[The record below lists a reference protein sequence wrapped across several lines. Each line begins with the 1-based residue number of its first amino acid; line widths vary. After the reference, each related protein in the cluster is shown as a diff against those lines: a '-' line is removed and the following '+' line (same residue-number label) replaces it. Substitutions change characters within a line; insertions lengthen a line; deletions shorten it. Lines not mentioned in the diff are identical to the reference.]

1 MESILYIFLPCKKVY
16 PIGVTYLADFIHRRK
31 PEVRQRI
38 LDLSLFSES
47 QRSQAI
53 RDAALEF
60 KPDLVCFSWRDIQIF
75 SPHEGDASLEH
86 AFNFYFAGNP
96 IKRVAASFAGLKQ
109 LYRYY
114 SHIRANLSYPWLV
127 RKEFPKTQ
135 IMIGG
140 GAFTAFADQLIE
152 KLPEG
157 TIGILG
163 EGEDAIL
170 KVVNGESLEN
180 ERYIIREGKQTRKGN
195 QGSPALLDALT
206 VDLPYLT
213 SIFPQHAAYMD
224 ESIGVQTKRGCP
236 YDCAFCLYPY
246 IEGKRVR
253 YRPPEMV
260 VKDISQHYH
269 QWGARRFWF
278 TDAQFITGK
287 EAYPQCTEILERIV
301 SEKLEIEWSGYIRTS
316 LITPELAK
324 LMVRSGV
331 GDLEVAITSGSQ
343 EVLNN
348 LHMGFKLERLYDGC
362 RYLAE
367 AGFKGKVIL
376 NYSLNSPKETEESL
390 LQSVES
396 YKKVA
401 SILGEERVFPLM
413 FFLGIQPNTDLE
425 HRLLEEGYLSAGYN
439 PLMLTP
445 TSIRK
450 LLYNPAPLNK
460 LIAKACLAAWERK
473 EGSRDPRAWTGSLS
487 QTASQAT
494 PSGPKPD
501 TAHYADANL
510 IRGIQNNSGRDA
522 LLTLEEILRSR
533 RPGSAD
539 SRHHGKDGCESNEL
553 AVIHRPLHAPWFAC
567 IPREHGAIMPLLLG

>member
-1 MESILYIFLPCKKVY
+1 MNSILYIFLPCKKVY

-31 PEVRQRI
+31 PDVRQRI
-38 LDLSLFSES
+38 LDLSLFPDG
-47 QRSQAI
+47 QRISAV
-53 RDAALEF
+53 RDAATEF

-75 SPHEGDASLEH
+75 SPHEGDSSLEH
-86 AFNFYFAGNP
+86 AFNFYFASNP
-96 IKRVAASFAGLKQ
+96 IKRVAASFAGVKQ

-114 SHIRANLSYPWLV
+114 SHIRAALSYPWLIA
-127 RKEFPKTQ
+127 KEFPKAQ

-140 GAFTAFADQLIE
+140 GAFTAFADQLIQ

-157 TIGILG
+157 VIGILG

-170 KVVNGESLEN
+170 KVIEGQSLEN
-180 ERYIIREGKQTRKGN
+180 ERYILREGKTVRKGQ

-213 SIFPQHAAYMD
+213 TIFPQHREYLD
-224 ESIGVQTKRGCP
+224 ESIGVQSKRGCP

-253 YRPPEMV
+253 YRPPAMV

-287 EAYPQCTEILERIV
+287 EAYPQCTEILERILA
-301 SEKLEIEWSGYIRTS
+301 EKLEIEWSGYIRTS

-343 EVLNN
+343 MVLND

-425 HRLLEEGYLSAGYN
+425 ERLLEEGYLSAGYN

-450 LLYNPAPLNK
+450 LLYNPAPLNSF
-460 LIAKACLAAWERK
+460 IAKACLMAWERK
-473 EGSRDPRAWTGSLS
+473 DGSRDPRKWTGSLS
-487 QTASQAT
+487 QA
-494 PSGPKPD
+494 PKESGP
-501 TAHYADANL
+501 YADANL
-510 IRGIQNNSGRDA
+510 IRGIEGNSGRDA
-522 LLTLEEILRSR
+522 LLSLEEILRSR
-533 RPGSAD
+533 QSTRSA
-539 SRHHGKDGCESNEL
+539 KESSEKSV
-553 AVIHRPLHAPWFAC
+553 ATPAS
-567 IPREHGAIMPLLLG
+567 

>member
-1 MESILYIFLPCKKVY
+1 MRSILYIFLPCKKIY
-16 PIGVTYLADFIHRRK
+16 PIGITYLADFIHRRK

-38 LDLSLFSES
+38 LDLSLFPPAR
-47 QRSQAI
+47 RSHAI
-53 RDAALEF
+53 RDAAANCQ
-60 KPDLVCFSWRDIQIF
+60 PDLVCFSWRDIQIF
-75 SPHEGDASLEH
+75 SPHEGDSSLEH
-86 AFNFYFAGNP
+86 AFNFYFASNP
-96 IKRVAASFAGLKQ
+96 LKKIVASIEGMKQ

-114 SHIRANLSYPWLV
+114 RHIYTILSYPWLI
-127 RKEFPKTQ
+127 RKEFPKAQ

-163 EGEDAIL
+163 EGEDALL
-170 KVVNGESLEN
+170 KVVEGRSIAD
-180 ERYIIREGKQTRKGN
+180 ERYILKEGTRIRKGL
-195 QGSPALLDALT
+195 QASPALLDAQT

-213 SIFPQHAAYMD
+213 SIFPQYKAYIG
-224 ESIGVQTKRGCP
+224 ESIGVQSKRGCP

-253 YRPPEMV
+253 YRPPAMV
-260 VKDISQHYH
+260 VKDIAQHYH
-269 QWGARRFWF
+269 QWGVRRFWF
-278 TDAQFITGK
+278 TDAQFITGR
-287 EAYPQCTEILERIV
+287 EAYPQCTEILERIIA
-301 SEKLEIEWSGYIRTS
+301 EKLEIEWSGYVRTS

-324 LMVRSGV
+324 LMVQSGV

-343 EVLNN
+343 EILNN

-367 AGFKGKVIL
+367 AGFKGKIIL
-376 NYSLNSPKETEESL
+376 NYSLNSPRETEETL

-396 YKKVA
+396 YKVVA

-425 HRLLEEGYLSAGYN
+425 RRLLDEGYLSTGYN

-460 LIAKACLAAWERK
+460 IIAKACLRAWERK
-473 EGSRDPRAWTGSLS
+473 HGSRDPRTWTGSLS
-487 QTASQAT
+487 QSEAES
-494 PSGPKPD
+494 KE
-501 TAHYADANL
+501 YADESLRN
-510 IRGIQNNSGRDA
+510 GIEGNSGRDA
-522 LLTLEEILRSR
+522 LLSLEEILLSR
-533 RPGSAD
+533 RRASSSKPTA
-539 SRHHGKDGCESNEL
+539 ES
-553 AVIHRPLHAPWFAC
+553 H
-567 IPREHGAIMPLLLG
+567 IPSIG

>member
-1 MESILYIFLPCKKVY
+1 MNSVLYVFLPCKKVY
-16 PIGVTYLADFIHRRK
+16 PIGVTYLADFIHRRR
-31 PEVRQRI
+31 PDVRQRI
-38 LDLSLFSES
+38 LDLSVYPLD
-47 QRSQAI
+47 QRPKVLRETASAF
-53 RDAALEF
+53 APE
-60 KPDLVCFSWRDIQIF
+60 LVCFSWRDIQIF

-86 AFNFYFAGNP
+86 AFNFYFASNP
-96 IKRVAASFAGLKQ
+96 LKRIAASFQGLKQ

-114 SHIRANLSYPWLV
+114 HDIRANLSYPWMI
-127 RKEFPKTQ
+127 RKEFPKSQ

-170 KVVNGESLEN
+170 KVLEGQPLED
-180 ERYIIREGKQTRKGN
+180 ERYIVREGGRVAKGEKHA
-195 QGSPALLDALT
+195 PALLDALT

-213 SIFPQHAAYMD
+213 SIFPQYPD
-224 ESIGVQTKRGCP
+224 YIGESIGVQSKRGCP

-260 VKDISQHYH
+260 VRDISQHYH

-287 EAYPQCTEILERIV
+287 EAYPQCIEILERIIR
-301 SEKLEIEWSGYIRTS
+301 EKLEIEWSGYIRTS
-316 LITPELAK
+316 LITADLAK

-343 EVLNN
+343 EVLND

-376 NYSLNSPKETEESL
+376 NYSLNSPKETEETL

-396 YKKVA
+396 YKVVA
-401 SILGEERVFPLM
+401 SILGENRVFPLM

-460 LIAKACLAAWERK
+460 FIAKACLAAWDK
-473 EGSRDPRAWTGSLS
+473 KHGSQDPRRWSGSLS
-487 QTASQAT
+487 QAKTGEEGTAGA
-494 PSGPKPD
+494 P
-501 TAHYADANL
+501 AYADGNL
-510 IRGIQNNSGRDA
+510 IRGIEGNSGREA
-522 LLTLEEILRSR
+522 LLTLEQIIRSR
-533 RPGSAD
+533 KSAD
-539 SRHHGKDGCESNEL
+539 PSARSSKNH
-553 AVIHRPLHAPWFAC
+553 AVSSAS
-567 IPREHGAIMPLLLG
+567 

>member
-1 MESILYIFLPCKKVY
+1 MNSILYVFLPCKKVY
-16 PIGVTYLADFIHRRK
+16 PIGVTYLADFIHRRC
-31 PEVRQRI
+31 PDIRQRI
-38 LDLSLFSES
+38 LDLSLYPRAE
-47 QRSQAI
+47 RV
-53 RDAALEF
+53 RVLRETAAAF
-60 KPDLVCFSWRDIQIF
+60 APDLVCFSWRDIQIF

-86 AFNFYFAGNP
+86 AFNFYFASNP
-96 IKRVAASFAGLKQ
+96 FKRAIASVQGLQQ

-114 SHIRANLSYPWLV
+114 SDIRANLSYPWLI
-127 RKEFPKTQ
+127 RKELPGAQ

-163 EGEDAIL
+163 EGEDAIW
-170 KVVNGESLEN
+170 KVAQGRSLDG
-180 ERYIIREGKQTRKGN
+180 ERYILRENGRISTGEQRA
-195 QGSPALLDALT
+195 PALLDALT
-206 VDLPYLT
+206 VDLTYLT
-213 SIFPQHAAYMD
+213 SIFPQYGEYLG
-224 ESIGVQTKRGCP
+224 ESIGVQSKRGCP

-253 YRPPEMV
+253 YRPPDMV
-260 VKDISQHYH
+260 VRDISQHYH

-287 EAYPQCTEILERIV
+287 EAYPQCTEILERIIR
-301 SEKLEIEWSGYIRTS
+301 EGLEIEWSGYIRTS
-316 LITPELAK
+316 LITADLAR

-376 NYSLNSPKETEESL
+376 NYSLNSPKETEETL
-390 LQSVES
+390 LESIES

-401 SILGEERVFPLM
+401 AILGEDRVFPLM

-460 LIAKACLAAWERK
+460 LIAKACLAAWHK
-473 EGSRDPRAWTGSLS
+473 KHGSQDPRPWSGSLS
-487 QTASQAT
+487 AGTRPAEGQPGGVIS
-494 PSGPKPD
+494 PSP
-501 TAHYADANL
+501 AYADSNL
-510 IRGIQNNSGRDA
+510 IRGVEHNSGREA
-522 LLTLEEILRSR
+522 LLTLEHILRSR
-533 RPGSAD
+533 KSAGPPAHPADQPAVTSSGS
-539 SRHHGKDGCESNEL
+539 
-553 AVIHRPLHAPWFAC
+553 
-567 IPREHGAIMPLLLG
+567 

>member
-38 LDLSLFSES
+38 LDLSLFPES

-114 SHIRANLSYPWLV
+114 SHIRANLSYPWLI
-127 RKEFPKTQ
+127 RKEFPTTQ

-170 KVVNGESLEN
+170 KVINGESLAN
-180 ERYIIREGKQTRKGN
+180 ERYIIREGKHTRKGN

-213 SIFPQHAAYMD
+213 SIFPQHDAYMD

-316 LITPELAK
+316 LITPDLAK

-460 LIAKACLAAWERK
+460 IIAKACLAAWERK

-487 QTASQAT
+487 QTTSQTAS
-494 PSGPKPD
+494 SGSKPD

-533 RPGSAD
+533 RPAQSTTATTE
-539 SRHHGKDGCESNEL
+539 KT
-553 AVIHRPLHAPWFAC
+553 AVSP
-567 IPREHGAIMPLLLG
+567 MS

>member
-1 MESILYIFLPCKKVY
+1 MMESILYIFLPCKKVY

-38 LDLSLFSES
+38 LDLSLFPED
-47 QRSQAI
+47 QRISAV
-53 RDAALEF
+53 RDAATEF

-75 SPHEGDASLEH
+75 SPHEGDSSLEH
-86 AFNFYFAGNP
+86 AFNFYFASNP
-96 IKRVAASFAGLKQ
+96 LKRITASFAGLQQ

-114 SHIRANLSYPWLV
+114 SHIRAALSYPWLIA
-127 RKEFPKTQ
+127 KEFPRAQ

-140 GAFTAFADQLIE
+140 GAFTAFADQLIQ

-170 KVVNGESLEN
+170 KVTEGQSLEQ
-180 ERYIIREGKQTRKGN
+180 ERYILREGKTVRKGQ
-195 QGSPALLDALT
+195 QGAPALLDALT

-213 SIFPQHAAYMD
+213 SIFPQYKEYLG
-224 ESIGVQTKRGCP
+224 ESIGVQSKRGCP

-253 YRPPEMV
+253 YRPPAMV
-260 VKDISQHYH
+260 VQDISQHYH

-287 EAYPQCTEILERIV
+287 EAYPQCTEILERILA
-301 SEKLEIEWSGYIRTS
+301 EKLEIEWSGYIRTS

-343 EVLNN
+343 EVLND
-348 LHMGFKLERLYDGC
+348 LHMGFKLEKLYDGC

-401 SILGEERVFPLM
+401 AILGEERVFPLM

-425 HRLLEEGYLSAGYN
+425 QRLLEEGYLSAGYN

-450 LLYNPAPLNK
+450 LLYNPAPLNSF
-460 LIAKACLAAWERK
+460 IAKACLRAWERK
-473 EGSRDPRAWTGSLS
+473 DGSKDPRKWTGSLS
-487 QTASQAT
+487 QTPT
-494 PSGPKPD
+494 ESGP
-501 TAHYADANL
+501 YADKSL
-510 IRGIQNNSGRDA
+510 IRGIEGNSGRDA
-522 LLTLEEILRSR
+522 LLSLEEILRARQSLR
-533 RPGSAD
+533 SAKD
-539 SRHHGKDGCESNEL
+539 SGDKS
-553 AVIHRPLHAPWFAC
+553 AV
-567 IPREHGAIMPLLLG
+567 PRGV

>member
-1 MESILYIFLPCKKVY
+1 MNSILYIFLPCKKVY
-16 PIGVTYLADFIHRRK
+16 PIGITYLADFIHRRK

-38 LDLSLFSES
+38 LDLSLFPVSR
-47 QRSQAI
+47 RSQAI
-53 RDAALEF
+53 RDVATEF

-75 SPHEGDASLEH
+75 SPHEGDSSLEH
-86 AFNFYFAGNP
+86 AFNFYFASNP
-96 IKRVAASFAGLKQ
+96 LKRIAASIEGVKQ

-114 SHIRANLSYPWLV
+114 SHIYTILSYPWLI
-127 RKEFPKTQ
+127 RKEFSKSQ
-135 IMIGG
+135 IMMGG

-157 TIGILG
+157 TIGLLG

-170 KVVNGESLEN
+170 KLIEGRSIED
-180 ERYIIREGKQTRKGN
+180 ERYIVKEGGRIRKGQ

-213 SIFPQHAAYMD
+213 SIFPQYREYQSDA
-224 ESIGVQTKRGCP
+224 IGVQTKRGCP

-253 YRPPEMV
+253 YRPPDMV
-260 VKDISQHYH
+260 VKDIAQHYH
-269 QWGARRFWF
+269 QWGTRRFWF

-287 EAYPQCTEILERIV
+287 EAYPQCTEILERII
-301 SEKLEIEWSGYIRTS
+301 SEKMAIEWSGYIRTS
-316 LITPELAK
+316 LITPDLAR

-376 NYSLNSPKETEESL
+376 NYSLNSPKETEETL
-390 LQSVES
+390 LQSVEA
-396 YKKVA
+396 YRTVA

-460 LIAKACLAAWERK
+460 IIAKACLKAWERK
-473 EGSRDPRAWTGSLS
+473 SGSRDPRRWTGSLS
-487 QTASQAT
+487 QSESD
-494 PSGPKPD
+494 SGK
-501 TAHYADANL
+501 YADASL
-510 IRGIQNNSGRDA
+510 IRGIEGNSGRDA
-522 LLTLEEILRSR
+522 LLSLEEILRSR
-533 RPGSAD
+533 RSTLNRQPSIEPEI
-539 SRHHGKDGCESNEL
+539 SK
-553 AVIHRPLHAPWFAC
+553 I
-567 IPREHGAIMPLLLG
+567 

>member
-1 MESILYIFLPCKKVY
+1 MNSILYIFLPCKKVY
-16 PIGVTYLADFIHRRK
+16 PIGITYLADFVHRRK
-31 PEVRQRI
+31 PDVRQRI
-38 LDLSLFSES
+38 LDLSLFPINR
-47 QRSQAI
+47 RSQAI
-53 RDAALEF
+53 RDAATEF

-75 SPHEGDASLEH
+75 SPHEGDSSLEH
-86 AFNFYFAGNP
+86 AFNFYFASNP
-96 IKRVAASFAGLKQ
+96 LKRIAASVAGVKQ

-114 SHIRANLSYPWLV
+114 SHIYTILSYPGLV
-127 RKEFPKTQ
+127 RKEFPKAQ

-170 KVVNGESLEN
+170 KLLEGRSIDD
-180 ERYIIREGKQTRKGN
+180 ERYIIKEGGRIRKGSH
-195 QGSPALLDALT
+195 GSPPLLDAPA

-213 SIFPQHAAYMD
+213 SIFPQWQEYQG
-224 ESIGVQTKRGCP
+224 ESIGVQSKRGCP

-253 YRPPEMV
+253 YRPPDMV

-287 EAYPQCTEILERIV
+287 EAYPQCTEIMERII

-316 LITPELAK
+316 LITPDFAK

-376 NYSLNSPKETEESL
+376 NYSLNSPKETEETL
-390 LQSVES
+390 LQSVEA
-396 YKKVA
+396 YKMVA

-425 HRLLEEGYLSAGYN
+425 QRLLEEGYLSAGYN

-445 TSIRK
+445 SSIRK

-460 LIAKACLAAWERK
+460 IIAKACLKAWERK
-473 EGSRDPRAWTGSLS
+473 QGSTDPRRWTGSLS
-487 QTASQAT
+487 QSSN
-494 PSGPKPD
+494 PSP
-501 TAHYADANL
+501 TYADQNL
-510 IRGIQNNSGRDA
+510 SRGIEGNSGRDA
-522 LLTLEEILRSR
+522 LLSLEEILRTR
-533 RPGSAD
+533 RPIASPSQTTEPRASSA
-539 SRHHGKDGCESNEL
+539 G
-553 AVIHRPLHAPWFAC
+553 
-567 IPREHGAIMPLLLG
+567 

>member
-53 RDAALEF
+53 RDAALDF

-114 SHIRANLSYPWLV
+114 SHIRANLSYPWLI
-127 RKEFPKTQ
+127 RKEFPNTQ

-180 ERYIIREGKQTRKGN
+180 ERYIVREGKQIRKGN

-213 SIFPQHAAYMD
+213 SIFPQHASYMD

-301 SEKLEIEWSGYIRTS
+301 SEQLEIEWSGYIRTS

-487 QTASQAT
+487 QTASQTT

-501 TAHYADANL
+501 TARYADANL
-510 IRGIQNNSGRDA
+510 IRGIQNNSGREA

-533 RPGSAD
+533 RPAQPTTA
-539 SRHHGKDGCESNEL
+539 KTEKT
-553 AVIHRPLHAPWFAC
+553 AVSP
-567 IPREHGAIMPLLLG
+567 MS

>member
-1 MESILYIFLPCKKVY
+1 MDSILYIFLPCKKVY

-38 LDLSLFSES
+38 LDLSLFPDA
-47 QRSQAI
+47 QRISAV
-53 RDAALEF
+53 RDAATEF

-75 SPHEGDASLEH
+75 SPHEGDSSLEH
-86 AFNFYFAGNP
+86 AFNFYFASNP
-96 IKRVAASFAGLKQ
+96 LKRIAASFAGVKQ

-114 SHIRANLSYPWLV
+114 SHIRAALSYPWLIA
-127 RKEFPKTQ
+127 KEFPKAQ

-140 GAFTAFADQLIE
+140 GAFTAFADQLIQ

-170 KVVNGESLEN
+170 KVIEGQSLEQ
-180 ERYIIREGKQTRKGN
+180 ERYILREGKTVRKGQ

-213 SIFPQHAAYMD
+213 SIFPQHREYLG
-224 ESIGVQTKRGCP
+224 ESIGVQSKRGCP

-253 YRPPEMV
+253 YRPPAMV

-287 EAYPQCTEILERIV
+287 EAYPQCTEILERILA
-301 SEKLEIEWSGYIRTS
+301 EKLEIEWSGYIRTS

-343 EVLNN
+343 VVLND

-396 YKKVA
+396 YKVVA

-425 HRLLEEGYLSAGYN
+425 ERLLEEGYLTAGYN

-450 LLYNPAPLNK
+450 LLYNPAPLNSF
-460 LIAKACLAAWERK
+460 IAKACLMAWERK
-473 EGSRDPRAWTGSLS
+473 DGSRDPRKWTGSLS
-487 QTASQAT
+487 QA
-494 PSGPKPD
+494 PKESG
-501 TAHYADANL
+501 AYADANL
-510 IRGIQNNSGRDA
+510 IRGIEGNSGRDA
-522 LLTLEEILRSR
+522 LLSLEEILRSR
-533 RPGSAD
+533 QSIRSA
-539 SRHHGKDGCESNEL
+539 KESSEKSV
-553 AVIHRPLHAPWFAC
+553 ATPAS
-567 IPREHGAIMPLLLG
+567 

>member
-1 MESILYIFLPCKKVY
+1 MNAILYIFLPCKKVY
-16 PIGVTYLADFIHRRK
+16 PIGVTYLADFIHRRH

-38 LDLSLFSES
+38 LDLSLYPETD
-47 QRSQAI
+47 RSHVL
-53 RDAALEF
+53 RDAASAL

-86 AFNFYFAGNP
+86 AFNFYFASNP
-96 IKRVAASFAGLKQ
+96 LKRIAASVAGLKQ

-114 SHIRANLSYPWLV
+114 SHIRANLSYPWLI
-127 RKEFPKTQ
+127 RREFPTAQ

-170 KVVNGESLEN
+170 KVVEGRPLDG
-180 ERYIIREGKQTRKGN
+180 ERYIIRDGRQILKGE
-195 QGSPALLDALT
+195 QRTPALLDALT

-213 SIFPQHAAYMD
+213 SIFPQYTEYTGEA
-224 ESIGVQTKRGCP
+224 IGVQTKRGCP

-260 VKDISQHYH
+260 VRDLSQHYH

-287 EAYPQCTEILERIV
+287 EAYPQCTEILERII

-316 LITPELAK
+316 LITPDLAK

-343 EVLNN
+343 EILNN

-376 NYSLNSPKETEESL
+376 NYSLNSPNETEETL

-396 YKKVA
+396 YRMVA
-401 SILGEERVFPLM
+401 SILGEDRVFPLM

-460 LIAKACLAAWERK
+460 IIAKACLTAWERK
-473 EGSRDPRAWTGSLS
+473 HGSRDPRAWTGSLS
-487 QTASQAT
+487 QARSQA
-494 PSGPKPD
+494 K
-501 TAHYADANL
+501 YADDNL
-510 IRGIQNNSGRDA
+510 IRGIEGNSGRDA
-522 LLTLEEILRSR
+522 LLTLEEILHSRKSPRSSTPPMD
-533 RPGSAD
+533 RPAARSV
-539 SRHHGKDGCESNEL
+539 S
-553 AVIHRPLHAPWFAC
+553 
-567 IPREHGAIMPLLLG
+567 

>member
-1 MESILYIFLPCKKVY
+1 MNSILYIFLPCKKVY

-38 LDLSLFSES
+38 LDLSLFPES
-47 QRSQAI
+47 QRTQAI
-53 RDAALEF
+53 RDVALDF

-86 AFNFYFAGNP
+86 AFNFYFASNP

-114 SHIRANLSYPWLV
+114 SHIRANLSYPWLI
-127 RKEFPKTQ
+127 RKEFPKSQ

-170 KVVNGESLEN
+170 KVVNGESLEH
-180 ERYIIREGKQTRKGN
+180 ERYIIREGNQTRKGQ

-213 SIFPQHAAYMD
+213 SIFPQHASYMD

-287 EAYPQCTEILERIV
+287 EAYPQCTEILERIL

-396 YKKVA
+396 YKKVSA
-401 SILGEERVFPLM
+401 ILGEERVFPLM

-460 LIAKACLAAWERK
+460 LIAKACLTAWQQK
-473 EGSRDPRAWTGSLS
+473 EGSRDPRAWSGSLS
-487 QTASQAT
+487 QTTS
-494 PSGPKPD
+494 SESKP
-501 TAHYADANL
+501 AQPHYADANL
-510 IRGIQNNSGRDA
+510 IRGIQNNSGREA
-522 LLTLEEILRSR
+522 LLTLEEILRAR
-533 RPGSAD
+533 RPAQPTTASAE
-539 SRHHGKDGCESNEL
+539 KT
-553 AVIHRPLHAPWFAC
+553 AVSP
-567 IPREHGAIMPLLLG
+567 MS

>member
-1 MESILYIFLPCKKVY
+1 MQSILYIFLPCKKVY

-31 PEVRQRI
+31 PDVRQRI
-38 LDLSLFSES
+38 LDLSLFPDD
-47 QRSQAI
+47 QRSSAV
-53 RDAALEF
+53 RDAATEF

-75 SPHEGDASLEH
+75 SPHEGDSSLEH
-86 AFNFYFAGNP
+86 AFNFYFASNP
-96 IKRVAASFAGLKQ
+96 LKRVLASFAGLQQ

-114 SHIRANLSYPWLV
+114 SHIRAALSYPWLIA
-127 RKEFPKTQ
+127 KEFPKAQ

-170 KVVNGESLEN
+170 KVIEGQSLSQ
-180 ERYIIREGKQTRKGN
+180 ERYIIREGKTIRKGQ

-213 SIFPQHAAYMD
+213 SIFPQYREYLD
-224 ESIGVQTKRGCP
+224 ESIGVQSKRGCP

-253 YRPPEMV
+253 YRPPAMV

-287 EAYPQCTEILERIV
+287 EAYPQCIEILERILA
-301 SEKLEIEWSGYIRTS
+301 EKLEIEWSGYIRTS

-343 EVLNN
+343 VVLND

-396 YKKVA
+396 YKVVA

-425 HRLLEEGYLSAGYN
+425 QRLLEEGYLSAGYN

-450 LLYNPAPLNK
+450 LLYNPAPLNSF
-460 LIAKACLAAWERK
+460 IAKACLRAWERK
-473 EGSRDPRAWTGSLS
+473 EGSRDPRKWTGSLS
-487 QTASQAT
+487 QSSQG
-494 PSGPKPD
+494 SGP
-501 TAHYADANL
+501 YADKSL
-510 IRGIQNNSGRDA
+510 IKGIEGNSGRDA
-522 LLTLEEILRSR
+522 LLSLEEILRSR
-533 RPGSAD
+533 PSFRSEKNSGEKS
-539 SRHHGKDGCESNEL
+539 
-553 AVIHRPLHAPWFAC
+553 VITPAS
-567 IPREHGAIMPLLLG
+567 

>member
-1 MESILYIFLPCKKVY
+1 MNSILYIFLPCKKVY

-38 LDLSLFSES
+38 IDLSLFSEPKRLS
-47 QRSQAI
+47 AV
-53 RDAALEF
+53 RDATTEF
-60 KPDLVCFSWRDIQIF
+60 RPDLVCFSWRDIQIF
-75 SPHEGDASLEH
+75 SPHEGDSSLEH
-86 AFNFYFAGNP
+86 AFNFYFASNP
-96 IKRVAASFAGLKQ
+96 LKRIVASFEGLKQ

-114 SHIRANLSYPWLV
+114 SYIQANLSYPWLV
-127 RKEFPKTQ
+127 AKEFPKAQ

-170 KVVNGESLEN
+170 KVLDGQSLDG
-180 ERYIIREGKQTRKGN
+180 ERYIVRERKTIRKGKQA
-195 QGSPALLDALT
+195 SPALLDALT

-213 SIFPQHAAYMD
+213 SIFPQHPDYTD
-224 ESIGVQTKRGCP
+224 DSIGVQTKRGCP

-287 EAYPQCTEILERIV
+287 ESYPQCTEILERILA
-301 SEKLEIEWSGYIRTS
+301 EKLEIEWSGYIRTS

-396 YKKVA
+396 YKMVA
-401 SILGEERVFPLM
+401 SILGEDRVFPLM

-460 LIAKACLAAWERK
+460 IIARACLLAWERK
-473 EGSRDPRAWTGSLS
+473 RGSRDPRDWSGSLS
-487 QTASQAT
+487 QTNDRSRN
-494 PSGPKPD
+494 
-501 TAHYADANL
+501 YADKSL
-510 IRGIQNNSGRDA
+510 LKGIDGNSGRDA
-522 LLTLEEILRSR
+522 LLSLEEIIRSR
-533 RPGSAD
+533 KSSSQSMVSQKNPAATSV
-539 SRHHGKDGCESNEL
+539 H
-553 AVIHRPLHAPWFAC
+553 
-567 IPREHGAIMPLLLG
+567 

>member
-1 MESILYIFLPCKKVY
+1 MQSILYVFLPCKKVY
-16 PIGVTYLADFIHRRK
+16 PIGVTYLADFIHRRR
-31 PEVRQRI
+31 PGVRQRI
-38 LDLSLFSES
+38 LDLSVYPHAERPRVLRDVAEAFS
-47 QRSQAI
+47 
-53 RDAALEF
+53 
-60 KPDLVCFSWRDIQIF
+60 PDLVCFSWRDIQIF

-86 AFNFYFAGNP
+86 AFNFYFASNP
-96 IKRVAASFAGLKQ
+96 FKRLTASVQGLKH

-114 SHIRANLSYPWLV
+114 RDIRANLSYPWLI
-127 RKEFPKTQ
+127 RKEFPGAQ

-170 KVVNGESLEN
+170 KVIDGQPLDD
-180 ERYIIREGKQTRKGN
+180 ERYILCENGRVSKGTKQGM
-195 QGSPALLDALT
+195 PLLDAPT

-213 SIFPQHAAYMD
+213 SVFPQFTEYVG
-224 ESIGVQTKRGCP
+224 ECIGVQSKRGCP

-253 YRPPEMV
+253 YRPAEMV
-260 VKDISQHYH
+260 VQDIAQHYH
-269 QWGARRFWF
+269 RWGARRFWF

-287 EAYPQCTEILERIV
+287 EAYPQCTEILERIIR
-301 SEKLEIEWSGYIRTS
+301 EKLDIEWSGYIRTS
-316 LITPELAK
+316 LITADLAK

-343 EVLNN
+343 AVLND

-367 AGFKGKVIL
+367 AGFRGKVIL
-376 NYSLNSPKETEESL
+376 NYSLNSPNETEDTL

-425 HRLLEEGYLSAGYN
+425 HRLLEEGYLTAGYN

-460 LIAKACLAAWERK
+460 FIAKACLSAWHK
-473 EGSRDPRAWTGSLS
+473 KHGSRDPRPWTGSLS
-487 QTASQAT
+487 QTQTSQ
-494 PSGPKPD
+494 G
-501 TAHYADANL
+501 YADQNL
-510 IRGIQNNSGRDA
+510 TKGLEANSGREA
-522 LLTLEEILRSR
+522 LLTLEEILKSR
-533 RPGSAD
+533 KAIESSKGSPKA
-539 SRHHGKDGCESNEL
+539 SA
-553 AVIHRPLHAPWFAC
+553 AV
-567 IPREHGAIMPLLLG
+567 

>member
-114 SHIRANLSYPWLV
+114 SHIRANLSYPWLI

-287 EAYPQCTEILERIV
+287 EAYPQCTEILERIL

-460 LIAKACLAAWERK
+460 IIAKACLAAWERK

-487 QTASQAT
+487 QTTASDT
-494 PSGPKPD
+494 KPD

-533 RPGSAD
+533 RPAQPTAATTE
-539 SRHHGKDGCESNEL
+539 KT
-553 AVIHRPLHAPWFAC
+553 AVSP
-567 IPREHGAIMPLLLG
+567 MS

>member
-114 SHIRANLSYPWLV
+114 SHIRANLSYPWLI

-287 EAYPQCTEILERIV
+287 EAYPQCTEILERIL

-473 EGSRDPRAWTGSLS
+473 DGSRDPRAWTGSLS
-487 QTASQAT
+487 QTASHTSPA
-494 PSGPKPD
+494 GEKPD

-533 RPGSAD
+533 RPAQPTAATTE
-539 SRHHGKDGCESNEL
+539 KT
-553 AVIHRPLHAPWFAC
+553 AVSP
-567 IPREHGAIMPLLLG
+567 MS

>member
-31 PEVRQRI
+31 PDVRQRI
-38 LDLSLFSES
+38 LDLSLYPDG
-47 QRSQAI
+47 QRISAV
-53 RDAALEF
+53 RDATTEF

-75 SPHEGDASLEH
+75 SPHEGDSSLEH
-86 AFNFYFAGNP
+86 AFNFYFASNP
-96 IKRVAASFAGLKQ
+96 LKRIAASFAGVKQ

-114 SHIRANLSYPWLV
+114 SHIRAALSYPWLIA
-127 RKEFPKTQ
+127 KEFPKAQ

-140 GAFTAFADQLIE
+140 GAFTAFADQLIQ

-157 TIGILG
+157 VIGILG

-170 KVVNGESLEN
+170 KVIEGQSLEQ
-180 ERYIIREGKQTRKGN
+180 ERYILREGKTVRKGQ

-213 SIFPQHAAYMD
+213 SIFPQHREYQG
-224 ESIGVQTKRGCP
+224 ESIGVQSKRGCP

-253 YRPPEMV
+253 YRPPSMV

-269 QWGARRFWF
+269 QWGTRRFWF

-287 EAYPQCTEILERIV
+287 EAYPQCIEILERILA
-301 SEKLEIEWSGYIRTS
+301 EKLEIEWSGYIRTS

-343 EVLNN
+343 MVLND

-367 AGFKGKVIL
+367 AGFRGKVIL

-425 HRLLEEGYLSAGYN
+425 ERLLEEGYLSAGYN

-450 LLYNPAPLNK
+450 LLYNPAPLNSF
-460 LIAKACLAAWERK
+460 IAKACLRAWERK
-473 EGSRDPRAWTGSLS
+473 EGSRDPRKWTGSLS
-487 QTASQAT
+487 QDPQE
-494 PSGPKPD
+494 SGP
-501 TAHYADANL
+501 YADKSL
-510 IRGIQNNSGRDA
+510 IRGIEGNSGRDT
-522 LLTLEEILRSR
+522 LLSLEEILRSR
-533 RPGSAD
+533 QSIRSA
-539 SRHHGKDGCESNEL
+539 KEL
-553 AVIHRPLHAPWFAC
+553 
-567 IPREHGAIMPLLLG
+567 REKSVTTPTT

>member
-1 MESILYIFLPCKKVY
+1 MQSILYIFLPCKKVY
-16 PIGVTYLADFIHRRK
+16 PIGITYLADFIHRRK

-38 LDLSLFSES
+38 LDLSLFPVSK
-47 QRSQAI
+47 RSQAI
-53 RDAALEF
+53 RDAATEF

-75 SPHEGDASLEH
+75 SPHEGDSSLEH
-86 AFNFYFAGNP
+86 AFNFYFASNP
-96 IKRVAASFAGLKQ
+96 LKRIVASYEGVKQ
-109 LYRYY
+109 LFRYY
-114 SHIRANLSYPWLV
+114 SQIYTILSYPWLI
-127 RKEFPKTQ
+127 RKEFPKAQ

-157 TIGILG
+157 TIGLLG

-170 KVVNGESLEN
+170 KMIEGRSIED
-180 ERYIIREGKQTRKGN
+180 ERYIVKEGKRIRKGQ

-206 VDLPYLT
+206 VNLPYLT
-213 SIFPQHAAYMD
+213 SIFPQYREYQGEA
-224 ESIGVQTKRGCP
+224 IGVQTKRGCP

-269 QWGARRFWF
+269 QWGTRRFWF

-287 EAYPQCTEILERIV
+287 EAYPQCTEILERII
-301 SEKLEIEWSGYIRTS
+301 SEKMQIEWSGYIRTS

-396 YKKVA
+396 YKMVA

-460 LIAKACLAAWERK
+460 IIAKACLKAWERK
-473 EGSRDPRAWTGSLS
+473 DGSRDPRKWSGSLS
-487 QTASQAT
+487 QTST
-494 PSGPKPD
+494 EKG
-501 TAHYADANL
+501 TYADANL
-510 IRGIQNNSGRDA
+510 IRGIEGNSGRDA
-522 LLTLEEILRSR
+522 LLSLEEIIRTRKSLKPST
-533 RPGSAD
+533 D
-539 SRHHGKDGCESNEL
+539 SEQK
-553 AVIHRPLHAPWFAC
+553 PLTSSV
-567 IPREHGAIMPLLLG
+567 G

>member
-1 MESILYIFLPCKKVY
+1 MNSILYIFLPCKKVY

-38 LDLSLFSES
+38 VDLSLFPES
-47 QRSQAI
+47 QRLRAV
-53 RDAALEF
+53 RDAATEF
-60 KPDLVCFSWRDIQIF
+60 RPDLVCFSWRDIQIF
-75 SPHEGDASLEH
+75 SPHEGDSSLEH
-86 AFNFYFAGNP
+86 AFNFYFASNP
-96 IKRVAASFAGLKQ
+96 LKRVVASFAGLHQ

-114 SHIRANLSYPWLV
+114 GHIRANLSYPWLIA
-127 RKEFPKTQ
+127 REFPKTQ

-152 KLPEG
+152 KLPER

-170 KVVNGESLEN
+170 KVLDGHSLDG
-180 ERYIIREGKQTRKGN
+180 ERYIVREGKTIRKGH
-195 QGSPALLDALT
+195 QAVPALLDALT
-206 VDLPYLT
+206 VDLSYLT
-213 SIFPQHAAYMD
+213 SIFPQYGEYVG

-246 IEGKRVR
+246 IEGKRAR
-253 YRPPEMV
+253 YRPPAMV

-287 EAYPQCTEILERIV
+287 ESYPQCTEILERILA
-301 SEKLEIEWSGYIRTS
+301 EKLEIEWSGYIRTS

-396 YKKVA
+396 YKTVA

-445 TSIRK
+445 NSIRK

-460 LIAKACLAAWERK
+460 IIAKACLLAWERK
-473 EGSRDPRAWTGSLS
+473 RGSRDPRAWSGSLS
-487 QTASQAT
+487 QVAGTST
-494 PSGPKPD
+494 N
-501 TAHYADANL
+501 YADKSVL
-510 IRGIQNNSGRDA
+510 KGIDGNSGRDA
-522 LLTLEEILRSR
+522 LLSLEEIIRSR
-533 RPGSAD
+533 KSSSQ
-539 SRHHGKDGCESNEL
+539 SRASQDHPIATST
-553 AVIHRPLHAPWFAC
+553 R
-567 IPREHGAIMPLLLG
+567 

>member
-1 MESILYIFLPCKKVY
+1 MNSILYIFLPCKKVY

-47 QRSQAI
+47 QRTHAI
-53 RDAALEF
+53 RDAALDF

-86 AFNFYFAGNP
+86 AFNFYFASNP

-114 SHIRANLSYPWLV
+114 SHIRANLSYPWLI
-127 RKEFPKTQ
+127 RKEFPKSQ

-170 KVVNGESLEN
+170 KVINGESLEN
-180 ERYIIREGKQTRKGN
+180 ERYIVREGKHIRKGN

-213 SIFPQHAAYMD
+213 SIFPQHASYMD

-287 EAYPQCTEILERIV
+287 EAYPQCTEILERIL

-401 SILGEERVFPLM
+401 AILGEERVFPLM

-460 LIAKACLAAWERK
+460 IIADRK
-473 EGSRDPRAWTGSLS
+473 S
-487 QTASQAT
+487 
-494 PSGPKPD
+494 
-501 TAHYADANL
+501 
-510 IRGIQNNSGRDA
+510 
-522 LLTLEEILRSR
+522 
-533 RPGSAD
+533 
-539 SRHHGKDGCESNEL
+539 
-553 AVIHRPLHAPWFAC
+553 VV
-567 IPREHGAIMPLLLG
+567 

>member
-1 MESILYIFLPCKKVY
+1 MNSILYIFLPCKKVY
-16 PIGVTYLADFIHRRK
+16 PIGITYLADFIHRRK
-31 PEVRQRI
+31 PDVRQRI
-38 LDLSLFSES
+38 LDLSLFPINR
-47 QRSQAI
+47 RSQAI
-53 RDAALEF
+53 RDAATEF

-75 SPHEGDASLEH
+75 SPHEGDSSLEH
-86 AFNFYFAGNP
+86 AFNFYFASNP
-96 IKRVAASFAGLKQ
+96 LKRISASISGVKQ

-114 SHIRANLSYPWLV
+114 SHIYTILSYPALV
-127 RKEFPKTQ
+127 RKEFPKVQ

-170 KVVNGESLEN
+170 KLLEGRSIDD
-180 ERYIIREGKQTRKGN
+180 ERYIVKEGGRIRKGS
-195 QGSPALLDALT
+195 QSSPPLLDAPA

-213 SIFPQHAAYMD
+213 SIFPQWQEYQD
-224 ESIGVQTKRGCP
+224 ESIGVQSKRGCP

-260 VKDISQHYH
+260 VTDISQHYH

-287 EAYPQCTEILERIV
+287 EAYPQCTEIMERII

-316 LITPELAK
+316 LITPDFAK

-348 LHMGFKLERLYDGC
+348 LHMGFKLEKLYDGC

-367 AGFKGKVIL
+367 AGFNGKIIL
-376 NYSLNSPKETEESL
+376 NYSLNSPKETEETL
-390 LQSVES
+390 LQSVEA
-396 YKKVA
+396 YKMVA

-425 HRLLEEGYLSAGYN
+425 QRLLEEGYLSAGYN

-445 TSIRK
+445 SSIRK

-460 LIAKACLAAWERK
+460 IIAKACLKAWERK
-473 EGSRDPRAWTGSLS
+473 QGSTDPRRWTGSLS
-487 QTASQAT
+487 QSSN
-494 PSGPKPD
+494 PSP
-501 TAHYADANL
+501 TYADQNL
-510 IRGIQNNSGRDA
+510 SRGIEGNSGRDA
-522 LLTLEEILRSR
+522 LLSLEEILRIR
-533 RPGSAD
+533 RPAASSSQTTEPRASSA
-539 SRHHGKDGCESNEL
+539 G
-553 AVIHRPLHAPWFAC
+553 
-567 IPREHGAIMPLLLG
+567 

>member
-1 MESILYIFLPCKKVY
+1 MMESILYIFLPCKKVY

-31 PEVRQRI
+31 PELRQRI
-38 LDLSLFSES
+38 LDLSLFPED
-47 QRSQAI
+47 QRISAV
-53 RDAALEF
+53 RHAATEF

-75 SPHEGDASLEH
+75 SPHEGDSSLEH
-86 AFNFYFAGNP
+86 AFNFYFASNP
-96 IKRVAASFAGLKQ
+96 LKRITASFAGLQQ

-114 SHIRANLSYPWLV
+114 SHIRAALSYPWLIA
-127 RKEFPKTQ
+127 KEFPRAQ
-135 IMIGG
+135 MMIGG
-140 GAFTAFADQLIE
+140 GAFTAFADQLIQ

-170 KVVNGESLEN
+170 KVVEGQSLEQ
-180 ERYIIREGKQTRKGN
+180 ERYIVREGKTVRKGQ
-195 QGSPALLDALT
+195 QGAPALLDALT

-213 SIFPQHAAYMD
+213 SIFPQYTEYLG
-224 ESIGVQTKRGCP
+224 ESIGVQSKRGCP

-253 YRPPEMV
+253 YRPPSMV

-287 EAYPQCTEILERIV
+287 EAYPQCTEILERILA
-301 SEKLEIEWSGYIRTS
+301 EKLEIEWSGYIRTS

-343 EVLNN
+343 EVLND
-348 LHMGFKLERLYDGC
+348 LHMGFKLEKLYDGC

-396 YKKVA
+396 YKNIA
-401 SILGEERVFPLM
+401 AILGEERVFPLM

-425 HRLLEEGYLSAGYN
+425 QRLLEEGYLSAGYN

-450 LLYNPAPLNK
+450 LLYNPAPLNSF
-460 LIAKACLAAWERK
+460 IAKACLRAWERK
-473 EGSRDPRAWTGSLS
+473 EGSRDPRKWTGSLS
-487 QTASQAT
+487 QT
-494 PSGPKPD
+494 PNESGP
-501 TAHYADANL
+501 YADKSL
-510 IRGIQNNSGRDA
+510 IRGIEGNSGRDA
-522 LLTLEEILRSR
+522 LLSLEEILRSR
-533 RPGSAD
+533 QSLRSAKD
-539 SRHHGKDGCESNEL
+539 SGDKS
-553 AVIHRPLHAPWFAC
+553 AVTG
-567 IPREHGAIMPLLLG
+567 GA

>member
-1 MESILYIFLPCKKVY
+1 MNSILYIFLPCKKVY
-16 PIGVTYLADFIHRRK
+16 PIGVTYLADFVHRRK

-38 LDLSLFSES
+38 VDLSLFHDS
-47 QRSQAI
+47 QRLQAV
-53 RDAALEF
+53 RDAAGQF

-75 SPHEGDASLEH
+75 SPHEGDSSLEH
-86 AFNFYFAGNP
+86 AFNFYFASNP
-96 IKRVAASFAGLKQ
+96 LKRVVASFEGLKQ

-114 SHIRANLSYPWLV
+114 SHIRANLSYPWLIA
-127 RKEFPKTQ
+127 KEFPKAQ

-170 KVVNGESLEN
+170 KVLDGQSLDG
-180 ERYIIREGKQTRKGN
+180 ERYIVREGKTIRKG
-195 QGSPALLDALT
+195 QQAAPALLDALT

-213 SIFPQHAAYMD
+213 SIFPQYRHYTD

-253 YRPPEMV
+253 YRPPAMV

-287 EAYPQCTEILERIV
+287 ESYPQCTEILERILA
-301 SEKLEIEWSGYIRTS
+301 EKLEIEWSGYIRTS

-376 NYSLNSPKETEESL
+376 NYSLNSPKETEDSL
-390 LQSVES
+390 LQSVEA
-396 YKKVA
+396 YKTVA
-401 SILGEERVFPLM
+401 SILGEDRVFPLM

-445 TSIRK
+445 NSIRK

-460 LIAKACLAAWERK
+460 IIAKACLLAWERK
-473 EGSRDPRAWTGSLS
+473 RGSRDPRAWSGSLS
-487 QTASQAT
+487 QTAERST
-494 PSGPKPD
+494 N
-501 TAHYADANL
+501 YADESL
-510 IRGIQNNSGRDA
+510 LKGIDGNSGRDA
-522 LLTLEEILRSR
+522 LLSLEEIIRSR
-533 RPGSAD
+533 KSSSPSMASRENPAASSA
-539 SRHHGKDGCESNEL
+539 R
-553 AVIHRPLHAPWFAC
+553 
-567 IPREHGAIMPLLLG
+567 

>member
-31 PEVRQRI
+31 PDVRQRI
-38 LDLSLFSES
+38 LDLSLFPDG
-47 QRSQAI
+47 QRISAV
-53 RDAALEF
+53 RDAATEF

-75 SPHEGDASLEH
+75 SPHEGDSSLEH
-86 AFNFYFAGNP
+86 AFNFYFASNP
-96 IKRVAASFAGLKQ
+96 LKRVAASFAGVKQ

-114 SHIRANLSYPWLV
+114 SHIRAALSYPWLIA
-127 RKEFPKTQ
+127 KEFPKAQ

-140 GAFTAFADQLIE
+140 GAFTAFADQLIQ

-157 TIGILG
+157 VIGILG

-170 KVVNGESLEN
+170 KVIEGQSLEN
-180 ERYIIREGKQTRKGN
+180 ERYILREGKTVKKGQ

-213 SIFPQHAAYMD
+213 TIFPQHREYLD
-224 ESIGVQTKRGCP
+224 ESIGVQSKRGCP

-253 YRPPEMV
+253 YRPPSMV

-287 EAYPQCTEILERIV
+287 EAYPQCTEILERILA
-301 SEKLEIEWSGYIRTS
+301 EKLEIEWSGYIRTS

-343 EVLNN
+343 MVLND

-401 SILGEERVFPLM
+401 AILGEERVFPLM

-425 HRLLEEGYLSAGYN
+425 QRLLEEGYLSAGYN

-450 LLYNPAPLNK
+450 LLYNPAPLNSF
-460 LIAKACLAAWERK
+460 IAKACLMAWERK
-473 EGSRDPRAWTGSLS
+473 DGSRDPRKWTGSLS
-487 QTASQAT
+487 QS
-494 PSGPKPD
+494 PKESGP
-501 TAHYADANL
+501 YADKNL
-510 IRGIQNNSGRDA
+510 IRGIEGNSGRDA
-522 LLTLEEILRSR
+522 LLSLEEILRSR
-533 RPGSAD
+533 QSIRSAKD
-539 SRHHGKDGCESNEL
+539 SGETSVVTP
-553 AVIHRPLHAPWFAC
+553 AS
-567 IPREHGAIMPLLLG
+567 

>member
-1 MESILYIFLPCKKVY
+1 VY
-16 PIGVTYLADFIHRRK
+16 PIGITYLVDFVHRRK
-31 PEVRQRI
+31 PDVRQRI
-38 LDLSLFSES
+38 LDLTLYPKDQRDKVLRETAAAFS
-47 QRSQAI
+47 
-53 RDAALEF
+53 
-60 KPDLVCFSWRDIQIF
+60 PDLVCFSWRDIQIF
-75 SPHEGDASLEH
+75 SPHEGDNSLEH
-86 AFNFYFAGNP
+86 AFNFYFASNP
-96 IKRVAASFAGLKQ
+96 FKRITASFEGVKQ

-114 SHIRANLSYPWLV
+114 DHIWTILSYPWLI
-127 RKEFPKTQ
+127 RKEFPKSQ

-152 KLPEG
+152 KLPDG

-170 KVVNGESLEN
+170 KVLNGESLVN
-180 ERYIIREGKQTRKGN
+180 ERYIIRENGKVSKGA
-195 QGSPALLDALT
+195 QGAPALLDALT

-213 SIFPQHAAYMD
+213 SVFPQYAEYRD
-224 ESIGVQTKRGCP
+224 ECIGVQTKRGCP

-253 YRPPEMV
+253 YRPPDMV
-260 VKDISQHYH
+260 VRDISQHYH
-269 QWGARRFWF
+269 QWGSRRFWF

-287 EAYPQCTEILERIV
+287 EAYPQCTEILERIIR
-301 SEKLEIEWSGYIRTS
+301 EKLEIEWSGYIRTS
-316 LITPELAK
+316 LITADMAR

-343 EVLNN
+343 EILND
-348 LHMGFKLERLYDGC
+348 LHMGFKLEKLYDGC

-376 NYSLNSPKETEESL
+376 NYSLNSPHETEETL

-401 SILGEERVFPLM
+401 AILGEDRVFPLM

-445 TSIRK
+445 RSIKK

-460 LIAKACLAAWERK
+460 IIARACLAAWSK
-473 EGSRDPRAWTGSLS
+473 KQGSQDPRAWSGSLS
-487 QTASQAT
+487 QAERQA
-494 PSGPKPD
+494 PGPGG
-501 TAHYADANL
+501 YADGNL
-510 IRGIQNNSGRDA
+510 IRGIEQNSGRQA
-522 LLTLEEILRSR
+522 LLTLEEIIRSKKES
-533 RPGSAD
+533 PA
-539 SRHHGKDGCESNEL
+539 SRKSP
-553 AVIHRPLHAPWFAC
+553 AVTA
-567 IPREHGAIMPLLLG
+567 G